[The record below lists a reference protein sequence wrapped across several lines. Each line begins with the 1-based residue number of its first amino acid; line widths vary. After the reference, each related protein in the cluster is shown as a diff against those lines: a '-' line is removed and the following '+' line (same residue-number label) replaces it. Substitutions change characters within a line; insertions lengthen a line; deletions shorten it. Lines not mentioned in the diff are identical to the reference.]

1 MTLYEELDNRLKKIR
16 LIQHVNSPE
25 NLHIYV
31 EINIEELEMYLKQL
45 ESEIKKIKRDRLINR
60 FLIFDKIPDQYYQ
73 DLIDIYYKY
82 ISLENAYIE
91 IFKRIRFLIS
101 KNNSSSL
108 AKLFELGLD
117 LHNETVQYLTFK
129 EDEIEHKRLR
139 IKSVKNPYEDHYE
152 DYINY
157 LNNKLLSYSSDK
169 VVVKEK
175 KMC

>member
-1 MTLYEELDNRLKKIR
+1 M
-16 LIQHVNSPE
+16 
-25 NLHIYV
+25 
-31 EINIEELEMYLKQL
+31 
-45 ESEIKKIKRDRLINR
+45 
-60 FLIFDKIPDQYYQ
+60 FLPKA
-73 DLIDIYYKY
+73 LCLLA
-82 ISLENAYIE
+82 S
-91 IFKRIRFLIS
+91 
-101 KNNSSSL
+101 NSSSL

-175 KMC
+175 KM